1 MHRDFKLANIF
12 LDGKQITIGDFGFA
26 KAGVDVATT
35 KLGTPYN
42 MSPEI
47 IFSNGRTPYTSKA
60 DLWSIGVVYFQ
71 MLFGRL
77 PFKALTMDEL
87 KQEIRS
93 KSGKNLQFPANIL
106 VSEES
111 KSLLKE
117 MLEFDPIT
125 RISWKKFFNHPLFD
139 KFKEFAPA
147 KSIMSS

>member
-1 MHRDFKLANIF
+1 
-12 LDGKQITIGDFGFA
+12 
-26 KAGVDVATT
+26 
-35 KLGTPYN
+35 
-42 MSPEI
+42 
-47 IFSNGRTPYTSKA
+47 
-60 DLWSIGVVYFQ
+60 

-93 KSGKNLQFPANIL
+93 KSGKNLQFPPNIL

-139 KFKEFAPA
+139 KYKEFAPA
-147 KSIMSS
+147 KSIVSSQIGSPGMNASGVNQSNMIPHQQHYAPPPVSFIQPHIQAQVMQAHAAQ